1 MMWNRMKQCMKNKTG
16 FFKIIITFAAAQYC
30 GKFEDLKEE
39 KMEIDFFEE
48 KRFEILSK
56 LCV

>member
-1 MMWNRMKQCMKNKTG
+1 MKNKQD
-16 FFKIIITFAAAQYC
+16 FLIIITFAAAQYC

-39 KMEIDFFEE
+39 KMDGFFEE